1 MESVSDEIG
10 NALRDWIDFEVTARK
25 IIARRQANRNMLP
38 NEAAAMRAA
47 HELLLDGR
55 ISILTKIEATS
66 FGRGHIV
73 TYVAERVK

>member
-1 MESVSDEIG
+1 MESISDEIS
-10 NALRDWIDFEVTARK
+10 NALRDWIDFDKTAKK
-25 IIARRQANRNMLP
+25 IIARRQANRSMLP

-47 HELLLDGR
+47 HELLLEGR
-55 ISILTKIEATS
+55 ISIITKVEATS